1 MSKVSAVLDKVRSVI
16 DSARGVV
23 AQVRKA
29 LVVAV
34 PAVGLIVGTDSPL
47 YVKVVAILVA
57 LGVYVV
63 PNRSA

>member
-16 DSARGVV
+16 DAARGVI

-34 PAVGLIVGTDSPL
+34 PTVGLIVGTDTPV
-47 YVKVVAILVA
+47 YVKGVAILVS
-57 LGVYVV
+57 LGVYAV
-63 PNRSA
+63 PNASK